1 MNVSIFTLLFTN
13 TYSFIAEEDNTMY
26 PHVAKDQNT
35 AGDEGM
41 SDEDSEMDLIA
52 RDIRHFDNYSNITA
66 KSHQR

>member
-1 MNVSIFTLLFTN
+1 MT
-13 TYSFIAEEDNTMY
+13 EEDNTRY
-26 PHVAKDQNT
+26 THVAKDQNT
-35 AGDEGM
+35 TGDEGM